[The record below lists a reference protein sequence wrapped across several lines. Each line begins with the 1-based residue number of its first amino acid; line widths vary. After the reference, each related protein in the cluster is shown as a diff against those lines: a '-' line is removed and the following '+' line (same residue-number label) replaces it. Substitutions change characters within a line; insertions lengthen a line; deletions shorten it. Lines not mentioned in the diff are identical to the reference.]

1 MSAAPKLRARYARRW
16 TLADSARVLFSLEA
30 TRSLGRSHVV
40 RVGGVR
46 WLAWDGLRPAD
57 DSAGQIAAGLAV
69 IAEAGQLPAEISVTD
84 APGGRD
90 YIWVGLPVPVPAR
103 RKRV

>member
-1 MSAAPKLRARYARRW
+1 MTTRTKARAARKW
-16 TLADSARVLFSLEA
+16 SLADSGRIIFAGEA
-30 TRSLGRSHVV
+30 TRSLGRAHLH
-40 RVGGVR
+40 REGGER

-69 IAEAGQLPAEISVTD
+69 IAEAGQLDAEISVTD

-90 YIWVGLPVPVPAR
+90 YIWAGLRVPPAR
-103 RKRV
+103 RARG

>member
-1 MSAAPKLRARYARRW
+1 MSAAPKLRARSARRW
-16 TLADSARVLFSLEA
+16 TLADSARVLFALEA
-30 TRSLGRSHVV
+30 TRALGRSHVV
-40 RVGGVR
+40 RVGGER

-69 IAEAGQLPAEISVTD
+69 IAEAGQLDAEISVTD

-103 RKRV
+103 RER